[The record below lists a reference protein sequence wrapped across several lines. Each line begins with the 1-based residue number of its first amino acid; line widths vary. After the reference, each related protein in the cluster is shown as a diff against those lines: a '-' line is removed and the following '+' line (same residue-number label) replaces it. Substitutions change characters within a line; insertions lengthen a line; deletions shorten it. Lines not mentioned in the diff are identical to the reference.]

1 MPIKEKETYMPRDN
15 TRTPFVPGK
24 GYTVDRDVRPR
35 DVDLDSGI
43 TGYLPA
49 VGDILQAGQVIR
61 DLNNKKYGKAALGA
75 GLLLLP
81 NVAEKPIKQLLK
93 NGAERILRRSPGM
106 ILDFYNRHFPYQ
118 GTNFMYHGV
127 EMDDLAGVLEGETRA
142 MSPSFAINR
151 VGDLNDVNRRPFKY
165 GEATFLGDKSLLDDS
180 ILYYGDGDTPI
191 VRQVLFD
198 TDELVPSDKR
208 EEIAERLWQ
217 QTRKERIERGKRLI
231 QPSDLRFVDIPK
243 DDRYFEAVV
252 HGTVPLER
260 MKHVLFSVPENT
272 MNPKQSE
279 KIIQAFADKGIPMS
293 FYDGTKSRHRGYDDW
308 AEKMLDILNDNQDI
322 LFNGGGHIQK
332 DDRVAV
338 LVKRINETGK
348 ADFVRRLLDEKRKV
362 LKNEDGT
369 VSTHELGYVTEG
381 DKAVVFPSVQTAGD
395 SLVRYPFPQSYD
407 RAVERGDTVQM
418 SVPDAEIFTKG
429 YKAYYPGFNQY
440 PTGGRFFLASEPSGN
455 VPGTLLR
462 VPTMSDI
469 AAPVIESSPVPSA
482 IPTERVTPMVEESAV
497 PYRQE
502 GNPAAPILIPGMVP
516 VDPFDMSGVTPSLD
530 LAEMKMRQRY
540 AESGFRDNLTSK
552 AGAKGRYQIMPI
564 TLQEYTERT
573 GKTGDLM
580 DASFNEGIRDWYMDT
595 RLPQFSVMKRGNPT
609 DLVREYRRYAAYNMG
624 PGALNKALT
633 KAEKD
638 GVDID
643 NTTDWVSYLPKET
656 RDYVSFIVGG
666 QDVAD
671 SSKTRLLYEAAK
683 RLRGVKMADGGK
695 IHIAKNKRGTFTAAA
710 KKHGKSVQAFAS
722 QVLAHKENY
731 SPAMVKKAN
740 FARNF
745 GRKHENGGYLLGRI
759 YDLSEEQVQELIKQ
773 GYGVER
779 V

>member
-1 MPIKEKETYMPRDN
+1 MPVNNKRIRAL
-15 TRTPFVPGK
+15 
-24 GYTVDRDVRPR
+24 VDR
-35 DVDLDSGI
+35 I
-43 TGYLPA
+43 
-49 VGDILQAGQVIR
+49 
-61 DLNNKKYGKAALGA
+61 NKTS
-75 GLLLLP
+75 
-81 NVAEKPIKQLLK
+81 N
-93 NGAERILRRSPGM
+93 
-106 ILDFYNRHFPYQ
+106 
-118 GTNFMYHGV
+118 
-127 EMDDLAGVLEGETRA
+127 
-142 MSPSFAINR
+142 
-151 VGDLNDVNRRPFKY
+151 
-165 GEATFLGDKSLLDDS
+165 
-180 ILYYGDGDTPI
+180 
-191 VRQVLFD
+191 
-198 TDELVPSDKR
+198 
-208 EEIAERLWQ
+208 
-217 QTRKERIERGKRLI
+217 
-231 QPSDLRFVDIPK
+231 
-243 DDRYFEAVV
+243 
-252 HGTVPLER
+252 
-260 MKHVLFSVPENT
+260 
-272 MNPKQSE
+272 
-279 KIIQAFADKGIPMS
+279 
-293 FYDGTKSRHRGYDDW
+293 
-308 AEKMLDILNDNQDI
+308 
-322 LFNGGGHIQK
+322 
-332 DDRVAV
+332 
-338 LVKRINETGK
+338 
-348 ADFVRRLLDEKRKV
+348 ADFVKRLLDEKRKV
-362 LKNEDGT
+362 LNNADGT

-381 DKAVVFPSVQTAGD
+381 DHAVVFPGVQSDGD
-395 SLVRYPFPQSYD
+395 TLRRYPYPESYD

-418 SVPDAEIFTKG
+418 SIPEAELFTKN
-429 YKAYYPGFNQY
+429 YKDYYPGFNQY
-440 PTGGRFFLASEPSGN
+440 PTGGRFFIASESSGN

-462 VPTMSDI
+462 VPTMSEI
-469 AAPVIESSPVPSA
+469 VAPVIESSPVSPA
-482 IPTERVTPMVEESAV
+482 IPTERVTPIVEESAV

-502 GNPAAPILIPGMVP
+502 GNPAAPILIPGVVQ
-516 VDPFDMSGVTPSLD
+516 VDPFDMSGVTPGLD

-638 GVDID
+638 GIDID

-731 SPAMVKKAN
+731 SPAMIKKAT
-740 FARNF
+740 FARNS
-745 GRKHENGGYLLGRI
+745 RKWKRADGG
-759 YDLSEEQVQELIKQ
+759 DLNIPD
-773 GYGVER
+773 GVSDEMILQAIR
-779 V
+779 KIRSDQAK

>member
-1 MPIKEKETYMPRDN
+1 MPVNNERVRAI
-15 TRTPFVPGK
+15 
-24 GYTVDRDVRPR
+24 VDR
-35 DVDLDSGI
+35 I
-43 TGYLPA
+43 
-49 VGDILQAGQVIR
+49 
-61 DLNNKKYGKAALGA
+61 NKTS
-75 GLLLLP
+75 
-81 NVAEKPIKQLLK
+81 N
-93 NGAERILRRSPGM
+93 
-106 ILDFYNRHFPYQ
+106 
-118 GTNFMYHGV
+118 
-127 EMDDLAGVLEGETRA
+127 
-142 MSPSFAINR
+142 
-151 VGDLNDVNRRPFKY
+151 
-165 GEATFLGDKSLLDDS
+165 
-180 ILYYGDGDTPI
+180 
-191 VRQVLFD
+191 
-198 TDELVPSDKR
+198 
-208 EEIAERLWQ
+208 
-217 QTRKERIERGKRLI
+217 
-231 QPSDLRFVDIPK
+231 
-243 DDRYFEAVV
+243 
-252 HGTVPLER
+252 
-260 MKHVLFSVPENT
+260 
-272 MNPKQSE
+272 
-279 KIIQAFADKGIPMS
+279 
-293 FYDGTKSRHRGYDDW
+293 
-308 AEKMLDILNDNQDI
+308 
-322 LFNGGGHIQK
+322 
-332 DDRVAV
+332 
-338 LVKRINETGK
+338 
-348 ADFVRRLLDEKRKV
+348 ADFVKRLLDERRKV
-362 LKNEDGT
+362 LQNVDGT

-381 DKAVVFPSVQTAGD
+381 DKAVVFPSIQTAGD

-418 SVPDAEIFTKG
+418 SVPDAEMFTKG
-429 YKAYYPGFNQY
+429 YKEYYPGFNQY

-462 VPTMSDI
+462 IPTMSDI

-482 IPTERVTPMVEESAV
+482 IPTERVTSIVEENAV

-502 GNPAAPILIPGMVP
+502 GNPAAPILIPGMVQ

-683 RLRGVKMADGGK
+683 RLRGVKMAGGGT

-731 SPAMVKKAN
+731 SPAMIKKAN
-740 FARNF
+740 FARNS
-745 GRKHENGGYLLGRI
+745 RKWKRADGG
-759 YDLSEEQVQELIKQ
+759 DLNIPKGVSDELILQTIRKIRSDQ
-773 GYGVER
+773 AK
-779 V
+779 